1 MRLSAEPCDLIP
13 ARSSYLNCCFA
24 NFRTLEHFVFPLI
37 NRPFDNFR
45 SFPGFQSLSHLHAK
59 MDAVTSNRN
68 LSRERQNLQG
78 AISDIL
84 TSLAV
89 IVIPAVLLTAV
100 LLGLITHN
108 QVQQTYSALLGVPN
122 PQATDST
129 ALFVDFSAT
138 RLLTVAS
145 WISTVSSLLPSF
157 AMTLLSYPVARS
169 ILDASRNRSRAKLP
183 TPYQLSMLL
192 GVLNGSVRSL
202 WSWVEYRRWK
212 RREPVDSATKYSIIG
227 LVFVTMLG

>member
-1 MRLSAEPCDLIP
+1 
-13 ARSSYLNCCFA
+13 
-24 NFRTLEHFVFPLI
+24 
-37 NRPFDNFR
+37 
-45 SFPGFQSLSHLHAK
+45 
-59 MDAVTSNRN
+59 MDVATSNRN
-68 LSRERQNLQG
+68 PSRERQNLQG

-108 QVQQTYSALLGVPN
+108 QVQQTYSALPGVPD

-129 ALFVDFSAT
+129 ALFVDFNAT

-169 ILDASRNRSRAKLP
+169 ILNASRKRSTAKLP
-183 TPYQLSMLL
+183 TPYQLSMQL
-192 GVLNGSVRSL
+192 GVLNGSVGSL
-202 WSWVEYRRWK
+202 WSWVKYRRWK
-212 RREPVDSATKYSIIG
+212 RRELVNSIAKYSIIG
-227 LVFVTMLG
+227 LVIVTVLG